1 MNNSNYFLKDGF
13 TLLELV
19 IVVII
24 VAVLA
29 GLGLPLFQG
38 AIIKA
43 RLTESY
49 NVVSAIAKAEEIY
62 YAQYGAYI
70 CAEAPCNPIDPA
82 IGVWIAG
89 AADKQALEDD
99 LGVKLPEGDHFSY
112 GVMQGSLGL
121 EIYVRSN
128 IANNGATLYVARVDP
143 HTGHNLWLDMGHP
156 WGKYVSLYK
165 VK

>member
-99 LGVKLPEGDHFSY
+99 LGVKLPGGGALPQADFPASLTSGTQRHFLVYGNYDVLLSY
-112 GVMQGSLGL
+112 NCAHAYALSVALLSDRLG
-121 EIYVRSN
+121 
-128 IANNGATLYVARVDP
+128 P
-143 HTGHNLWLDMGHP
+143 
-156 WGKYVSLYK
+156 
-165 VK
+165 